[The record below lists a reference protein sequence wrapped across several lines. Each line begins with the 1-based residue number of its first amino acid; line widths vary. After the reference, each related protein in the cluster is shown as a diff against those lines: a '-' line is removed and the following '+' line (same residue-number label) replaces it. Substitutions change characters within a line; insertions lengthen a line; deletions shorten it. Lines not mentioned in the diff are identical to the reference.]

1 MAISDK
7 EQKELGKTVTIGVDQ
22 LNNPTPLWIKY
33 IFRTYTFIAG
43 LWAIIS
49 PSITNIDAETLSEI
63 NKWLL
68 VGVPIIHYSIKFFGW
83 DYKHN

>member
-7 EQKELGKTVTIGVDQ
+7 EQSAIGKVVKVGVDQ
-22 LNNPTPLWIKY
+22 LNNPTPIWIKY
-33 IFRTYTFIAG
+33 IFRTYTFLAG

-49 PSITNIDAETLSEI
+49 PSITNIDEHTLAEI

-68 VGVPIIHYSIKFFGW
+68 AGVPVIHYTIKFFGW
-83 DYKHN
+83 DYKAN